1 MGRIDQNNITVKL
14 YKYVPIILLFIS
26 VLNEFDFN
34 NLGLK
39 YFSFNFSYILI
50 FYYSLKKSESLGYI
64 NIFIAGLFND
74 VVVGTPLGLSS
85 LMFLILCGAAA
96 YLRNITL
103 RPSLIKDC
111 IFFLITILIINS
123 LLFIVLNI
131 IFNYELDYF
140 DQIIN
145 IIFTFLLYL
154 FFSYLFNLFE
164 NYVVGKI
171 NVGWKFS
178 CKKNPYNQ

>member
-1 MGRIDQNNITVKL
+1 MNKIHQNNIQKII
-14 YKYVPIILLFIS
+14 YKYIPIILLFTS

-34 NLGLK
+34 NLGLV

-50 FYYSLKKSESLGYI
+50 FYYSLKKSQSLGYI

-74 VVVGTPLGLSS
+74 VVIGTPIGLSS
-85 LMFLILCGAAA
+85 LMYLMICCAAA

-103 RPSLIKDC
+103 RPSLIKDS

-123 LLFIVLNI
+123 LLFIGLNF
-131 IFNYELDYF
+131 IFDYELNYF

-145 IIFTFLLYL
+145 ITHTFILYFL
-154 FFSYLFNLFE
+154 FSNLFDFFE
-164 NYVVGKI
+164 NTFIGRT
-171 NVGWKFS
+171 N
-178 CKKNPYNQ
+178 

>member
-1 MGRIDQNNITVKL
+1 MTEFRSKKFIKKILSQIPL
-14 YKYVPIILLFIS
+14 ILLFIS
-26 VLNEFDFN
+26 VLNNYDFN
-34 NLGLK
+34 YLGLK

-64 NIFIAGLFND
+64 YIFIAGLFND
-74 VVVGTPLGLSS
+74 VVVGTPIGLSS
-85 LMFLILCGAAA
+85 LMYLILCGAAA

-123 LLFIVLNI
+123 LLFIALNF
-131 IFNYELDYF
+131 IFKYELNYF

-145 IIFTFLLYL
+145 ITYTFLFYFL
-154 FFSYLFNLFE
+154 FANIFVFFKNNFIGRD
-164 NYVVGKI
+164 NAR
-171 NVGWKFS
+171 WKFW
-178 CKKNPYNQ
+178 CKKNSNH

>member
-1 MGRIDQNNITVKL
+1 MGKISRNNLIYNLYRYIPIT
-14 YKYVPIILLFIS
+14 LLFIS

-50 FYYSLKKSESLGYI
+50 FYYSLKKSESLGYTY
-64 NIFIAGLFND
+64 IFIAGLFND
-74 VVVGTPLGLSS
+74 VVTGTPMGLSS
-85 LMFLILCGAAA
+85 LMYLILCVAAS

-103 RPSLIKDC
+103 RPSLINDC

-123 LLFIVLNI
+123 LMFVSLNF
-131 IFNYELDYF
+131 IFNYELNYF

-145 IIFTFLLYL
+145 ITYTFLFYFL
-154 FFSYLFNLFE
+154 FSNLFDFFE
-164 NYVVGKI
+164 KYLVGR
-171 NVGWKFS
+171 N
-178 CKKNPYNQ
+178 NAR